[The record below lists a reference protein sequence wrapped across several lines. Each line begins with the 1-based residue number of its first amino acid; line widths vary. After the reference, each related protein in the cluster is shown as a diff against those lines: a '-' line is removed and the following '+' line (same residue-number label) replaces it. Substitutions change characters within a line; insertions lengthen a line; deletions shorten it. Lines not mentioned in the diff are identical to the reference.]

1 MLPCGNFWK
10 TNASNDEVCFWL
22 FFEGG
27 RISNPTG
34 QASLSGHIY
43 QSAVL
48 HIIVRSSIL
57 VNSHIEVLEAVWVS
71 PGYGALLKLYK
82 VSVTWFPHLLV
93 SCFVPEL
100 IFKYFNWL
108 SIFSNILT
116 AFRINILTELP
127 FLLTSCQDLKFFHV
141 LIWILSYLASEG
153 VQGFDGSIW
162 TQGCMD

>member
-1 MLPCGNFWK
+1 MFLAFFW
-10 TNASNDEVCFWL
+10 
-22 FFEGG
+22 GG

-34 QASLSGHIY
+34 QASLSGRIY

-57 VNSHIEVLEAVWVS
+57 ANSHIEGLEAVWVS

-108 SIFSNILT
+108 SIFSNILS

-127 FLLTSCQDLKFFHV
+127 FLLTSCQDLK
-141 LIWILSYLASEG
+141 LSLSCLNLNTFLFSKWG

-162 TQGCMD
+162 TQGCMA